1 METIRDLKKN
11 LESNIYRHSRILT
24 LRKYRRQ
31 NDLIIN
37 ALTTTSKKK
46 VFEALAILDNI
57 VNDHGFAINSI
68 KQKKNE
74 KIIKEQ
80 QIKDERARIERERR
94 ERIRIQ
100 NQLEEPI
107 IKAIK
112 SKHGYEN
119 IIMTSVGNNGI
130 IGDLSERNASLKVTD
145 LKPIDYK
152 KYKEYLL
159 NVYNNMPDNKKIMLN
174 ILSSYG
180 WITYKKKY
188 LTKEEL
194 RSYIGYIN
202 YCADEDVNDYDDNDD
217 APEPGMADSLVAI
230 YACSTSYR

>member
-11 LESNIYRHSRILT
+11 LENNIYRHSRILT

-37 ALTTTSKKK
+37 ALTTTSKNK

-74 KIIKEQ
+74 KIIQEQ
-80 QIKDERARIERERR
+80 QIKDERARIEREQR

-100 NQLEEPI
+100 TQLEELV
-107 IKAIK
+107 IKVIK

-119 IIMTSVGNNGI
+119 IIMTSVRNNGI
-130 IGDLSERNASLKVTD
+130 IGDLSERNAALKITD
-145 LKPIDYK
+145 LHPINYK
-152 KYKEYLL
+152 KYKEHLT
-159 NVYNNMPDNKKIMLN
+159 NIHDNMPDDKKIMLN
-174 ILSSYG
+174 ILPLNG
-180 WITYKKKY
+180 WT
-188 LTKEEL
+188 T
-194 RSYIGYIN
+194 
-202 YCADEDVNDYDDNDD
+202 
-217 APEPGMADSLVAI
+217 
-230 YACSTSYR
+230 

>member
-11 LESNIYRHSRILT
+11 LENNIYRHSRILT

-31 NDLIIN
+31 N

-74 KIIKEQ
+74 KIIQAQ

-100 NQLEEPI
+100 TQLEELV
-107 IKAIK
+107 IKVIK

-119 IIMTSVGNNGI
+119 IIMTSVRNNGI
-130 IGDLSERNASLKVTD
+130 IGDLSERNAALKITD

-152 KYKEYLL
+152 
-159 NVYNNMPDNKKIMLN
+159 
-174 ILSSYG
+174 
-180 WITYKKKY
+180 
-188 LTKEEL
+188 
-194 RSYIGYIN
+194 
-202 YCADEDVNDYDDNDD
+202 
-217 APEPGMADSLVAI
+217 
-230 YACSTSYR
+230 